1 MTADDEVRNICWTLE
16 KIHRA
21 LYQVDNEFENA
32 VPEVNNALIKL
43 EQIITNVAIE
53 ANNIRDTTIKIIS
66 NFPDYSV
73 YLMIILMLEIT
84 AVIIIFALFYFNAIS
99 FNQFYHKYFIPY
111 DERKNGKLLRKS
123 DKKDMQKCDAKALI
137 YYSPSLS
144 FSPFDIPYDKSD
156 KEWWIEMHNLD
167 NQQLI
172 QIENT

>member
-66 NFPDYSV
+66 N
-73 YLMIILMLEIT
+73 
-84 AVIIIFALFYFNAIS
+84 
-99 FNQFYHKYFIPY
+99 
-111 DERKNGKLLRKS
+111 
-123 DKKDMQKCDAKALI
+123 KCDAKALI